1 MKLLTIAAS
10 FRLQRSDRS
19 MDNRSDIWR
28 GVDAIKARFIDLSD
42 KVWGT
47 PEVCYTEAR
56 SAAEHLAELKHQ
68 GFRITENVAGI
79 PTALMGEWGE
89 GGPVIAFLGEY
100 DALPGLS
107 QEAGVAEHRPVE
119 TGGHGH
125 GCGHNLL
132 GSAALLAATAVKDWL
147 AEHKVQGRVRY
158 YGCPAEEGGAAKAFM
173 VRSGAFADADIAVTW
188 HPHSFWEVAVT
199 PSLAN
204 TRADFIFTGRTS
216 HAAASPHL
224 GRSALDAVELMNV
237 GVNYMREHMPSDARV
252 HYALLDT
259 GGIAPN
265 VVQAHARVRYSI
277 RARDLPGMTELVER
291 ASTEM
296 RRGRGM
302 RGAAGEDEIGAR
314 VRERRRDRDFPEAV
328 RVPGHGDIGIGER
341 ARAHHEGLGRAAFLG
356 GTAVIADAAGHLVL
370 GKPVLHGGGGE
381 QRRRAQQIV
390 AAAMA
395 VTAGLDRPVL
405 GNAGLLAEAGQGVIF
420 AEERDDG
427 AALAPFAHQR
437 GRNAGQVLGDAETLV
452 LKLSQ
457 MLGGGARLGVA
468 HLRRS
473 PDLVAPVDETRLDRV
488 TATPNV
494 TTVVHAP
501 VRSSQVKTKRQWLPA
516 SRWPA

>member
-1 MKLLTIAAS
+1 
-10 FRLQRSDRS
+10 
-19 MDNRSDIWR
+19 MDNRSEIWR
-28 GVDAIKARFIDLSD
+28 GVDAIKTRFIELSD
-42 KVWGT
+42 RVWGM

-56 SAAEHLAELKHQ
+56 SCAEHLAELKHQ
-68 GFRITENVAGI
+68 GFRITEKVGGI

-89 GGPVIAFLGEY
+89 GGPVIAFMGEY

-147 AEHKVQGRVRY
+147 AANKVPGRVRY

-173 VRSGAFADADIAVTW
+173 VRSGAFEDADIAITW
-188 HPHSFWEVAVT
+188 HPSSFWEVVMT

-277 RARDLPGMTELVER
+277 RARDLPGMNELVER
-291 ASTEM
+291 VRKIAQ
-296 RRGRGM
+296 
-302 RGAAGEDEIGAR
+302 GAAMMTETKVEMKIISAVSNILPNTPLEEALYGIMEELGPPHFDEN
-314 VRERRRDRDFPEAV
+314 DRDF
-328 RVPGHGDIGIGER
+328 
-341 ARAHHEGLGRAAFLG
+341 
-356 GTAVIADAAGHLVL
+356 
-370 GKPVLHGGGGE
+370 
-381 QRRRAQQIV
+381 
-390 AAAMA
+390 
-395 VTAGLDRPVL
+395 
-405 GNAGLLAEAGQGVIF
+405 AGQIQATLTEKDIESVYYSIGM
-420 AEERDDG
+420 EPTDKP
-427 AALAPFAHQR
+427 LADFLVPLNTK
-437 GRNAGQVLGDAETLV
+437 RNPQIGSTDVGDV
-452 LKLSQ
+452 SW
-457 MLGGGARLGVA
+457 VV
-468 HLRRS
+468 
-473 PDLVAPVDETRLDRV
+473 P
-488 TATPNV
+488 
-494 TTVVHAP
+494 TVQVHAP
-501 VRSSQVKTKRQWLPA
+501 TVAIGTPYHTWQVVAQGKSPAAHKAMVQAAKAMAGLGIKALNEPALIAAAKADLNKRTLRTPYVSPLPA
-516 SRWPA
+516 DVEPPLTMSVA